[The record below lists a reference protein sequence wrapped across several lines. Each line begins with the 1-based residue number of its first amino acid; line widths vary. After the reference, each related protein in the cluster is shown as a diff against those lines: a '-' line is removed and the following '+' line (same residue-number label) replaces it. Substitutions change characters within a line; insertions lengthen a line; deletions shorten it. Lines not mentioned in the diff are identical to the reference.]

1 MGADGAASA
10 PHPLPSPPAV
20 LPAGLRS
27 RCASLPTS
35 HHHKLTV
42 ALRRVGL
49 DLRTSR
55 KGKPSPLHID
65 LIGWISERAR
75 PRALTKSSVA
85 SCSVTLTICFSSIS
99 PDQYDLCYA
108 FADFILALSL
118 ILLGQPFPVST
129 ATARLRPPLSI
140 LVTNQISSSFFCNSR
155 RSRKRPCYSVRT
167 SIGDDEP
174 EEV

>member
-1 MGADGAASA
+1 
-10 PHPLPSPPAV
+10 
-20 LPAGLRS
+20 
-27 RCASLPTS
+27 
-35 HHHKLTV
+35 
-42 ALRRVGL
+42 L

-75 PRALTKSSVA
+75 PRALTESSVA

-140 LVTNQISSSFFCNSR
+140 LLVTNLISSSFSVIPEGQEKEPATLFARASEMMNL
-155 RSRKRPCYSVRT
+155 RKYDGALGLLNAVLEVDPNHSEAYRQRASVLRHKCR
-167 SIGDDEP
+167 
-174 EEV
+174 